1 MLKIAPR
8 KQRSKTTGDHIGPQ
22 SAHQRIADEADRY
35 LMERYDKRYCR
46 VALTVNTDV
55 PELVGLLPVA

>member
-35 LMERYDKRYCR
+35 LMERYDKRY
-46 VALTVNTDV
+46 
-55 PELVGLLPVA
+55 